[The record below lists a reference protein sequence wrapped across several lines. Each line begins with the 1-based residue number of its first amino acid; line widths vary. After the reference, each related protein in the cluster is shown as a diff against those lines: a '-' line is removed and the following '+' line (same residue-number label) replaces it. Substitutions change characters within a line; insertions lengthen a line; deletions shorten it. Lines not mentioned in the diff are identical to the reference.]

1 MHGVISNH
9 CSQLD
14 PVGKGKKNYKEYKI
28 RKNVVS
34 KMFPQSEQSI
44 RKRGN
49 IKN

>member
-28 RKNVVS
+28 RENVVS